1 MIKKHKRLFIFLFF
15 LLTSTIILL
24 FTSKCSPLY
33 PFNDWVDI
41 NAFFTVGKSITRGI
55 LPYRDIFEQKGPIL
69 YFLFTLGYLISHKS
83 FIGIFIFE
91 IINFVCLS
99 YLIYK
104 IANLYIKEKSSL
116 LIVPIMLTIIAT
128 CSSFVHGGSAEEFS
142 LCLYILPLYY
152 FLKHFKKQELTNKEL
167 LILGIGSSIIL
178 QTKYTLLGIYIGFC
192 IALLIDM
199 LTKKELKKLFKYILF
214 FFIGF
219 MIPTILLLIYFVLTH
234 SLTEY
239 LYVYYYINITKY
251 PVIDISLPRRMYKI
265 VLTFGYGFL
274 NSSLAIVILYALI
287 IPSLIV
293 LHKKEYKLNILLLI
307 ICAFS
312 AVGIYGGLIRHAYYF
327 LPLSIFIIFSLVL
340 IFFLLEKVLL
350 KKYAISLVIITII
363 CLVSSY
369 FFANYKESMFKDKE
383 DLFQYK
389 FAEIINKDEEATLLE
404 IGTLDP
410 GVYTVTGIF
419 PSTYYF
425 ETQNI
430 DYLLYPNIL
439 DSLNSYINNKE
450 VKYIVFFTASGIE
463 PTIYNY
469 PNLLTNYE
477 IVLQSKSTFEG
488 YDADEMLLRVKED

>member
-1 MIKKHKRLFIFLFF
+1 
-15 LLTSTIILL
+15 
-24 FTSKCSPLY
+24 
-33 PFNDWVDI
+33 
-41 NAFFTVGKSITRGI
+41 
-55 LPYRDIFEQKGPIL
+55 
-69 YFLFTLGYLISHKS
+69 
-83 FIGIFIFE
+83 
-91 IINFVCLS
+91 
-99 YLIYK
+99 
-104 IANLYIKEKSSL
+104 
-116 LIVPIMLTIIAT
+116 
-128 CSSFVHGGSAEEFS
+128 
-142 LCLYILPLYY
+142 
-152 FLKHFKKQELTNKEL
+152 
-167 LILGIGSSIIL
+167 
-178 QTKYTLLGIYIGFC
+178 
-192 IALLIDM
+192 
-199 LTKKELKKLFKYILF
+199 
-214 FFIGF
+214 
-219 MIPTILLLIYFVLTH
+219 
-234 SLTEY
+234 
-239 LYVYYYINITKY
+239 
-251 PVIDISLPRRMYKI
+251 MYKI

-350 KKYAISLVIITII
+350 KKYALSLVIITTI

-369 FFANYKESMFKDKE
+369 FFANYKESMFKDKK

-404 IGTLDP
+404 IGLLDP
-410 GVYTVTGIF
+410 GVYTVTGLF